1 LAKADQFSTDVYP
14 TDLRGKFIELRAQ
27 GFSLRNI
34 AGQLGIDR
42 NTAFDWSRKY
52 KTEIQNLR
60 AFELEAIQEQFLPS
74 YAEEMALLGE
84 ELKRINTEL
93 RTRDYDY
100 ESTAFLANRQS
111 TILARID
118 KKRVLPP
125 VEAVSEDPEPPTEPK
140 N

>member
-1 LAKADQFSTDVYP
+1 MYSTE
-14 TDLRGKFIELRAQ
+14 LRGKFIELRAQ

-52 KTEIQNLR
+52 RTQIENR
-60 AFELEAIQEQFLPS
+60 RTFEFEAIQEQFLPG
-74 YAEEMALLGE
+74 YAEELAFLGE
-84 ELKRINTEL
+84 ELKRVNAEL

-111 TILARID
+111 MLLARID
-118 KKRVLPP
+118 KRRVLPSIEP
-125 VEAVSEDPEPPTEPK
+125 EPEDPQTPAEPK

>member
-1 LAKADQFSTDVYP
+1 MHP
-14 TDLRGKFIELRAQ
+14 TDIRGKFIELRAQ
-27 GFSLRNI
+27 GLSLRNI

-42 NTAFDWSRKY
+42 NTACDWSRKY
-52 KTEIQNLR
+52 RTEIQNLR

-74 YAEEMALLGE
+74 YAEEMAFLGE

-118 KKRVLPP
+118 KKRVLPVIEP
-125 VEAVSEDPEPPTEPK
+125 EPENPEPPTEPK